1 MKSIGLGVRTY
12 RWQRVLV
19 MEVLSKKFSGIPRAG
34 DGKKSLTYLLN
45 IGLRTKSP
53 RGPTTALA
61 FIMFAS
67 LLGDQNLL

>member
-34 DGKKSLTYLLN
+34 DGKKSLTSSILVYGRNRPEDHCPCLHHVRL
-45 IGLRTKSP
+45 
-53 RGPTTALA
+53 
-61 FIMFAS
+61 FA
-67 LLGDQNLL
+67 G